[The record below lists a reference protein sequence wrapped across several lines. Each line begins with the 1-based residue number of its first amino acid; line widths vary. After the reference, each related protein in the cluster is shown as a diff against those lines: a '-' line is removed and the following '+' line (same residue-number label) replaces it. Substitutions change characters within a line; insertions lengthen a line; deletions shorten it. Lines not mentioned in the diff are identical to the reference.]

1 MSLTTLLKKKGHNF
15 NGLQPGGFLKTWSPP
30 LTVEMEE
37 LSTPKERESVQ
48 SCDGARVGTR

>member
-1 MSLTTLLKKKGHNF
+1 MVYSQVDSWK
-15 NGLQPGGFLKTWSPP
+15 PGESPP